1 MSWRN
6 NEGLKECNKERG
18 EAKRRKASHEL
29 EPYLQ
34 LKVALHWLSTLISP
48 KPLQGGR
55 GLGKSTRPEH
65 HQETWIGA
73 PGGGKGGIVA
83 ARAFSCTLYVSKVKW
98 MRQEELFFFPLSLCV
113 CALCAVCEDRS
124 WERGKTLPSERPH
137 TSFLSLSD
145 KTLPLLHLL
154 PEIAFF
160 VMTLFFL

>member
-98 MRQEELFFFPLSLCV
+98 MRQEELFFS
-113 CALCAVCEDRS
+113 
-124 WERGKTLPSERPH
+124 
-137 TSFLSLSD
+137 LSLSVFVHSVLSV
-145 KTLPLLHLL
+145 KTGAEREGRRCQVKDPTHPFCPYRTRLCLSSICYLRLP
-154 PEIAFF
+154 FS
-160 VMTLFFL
+160 